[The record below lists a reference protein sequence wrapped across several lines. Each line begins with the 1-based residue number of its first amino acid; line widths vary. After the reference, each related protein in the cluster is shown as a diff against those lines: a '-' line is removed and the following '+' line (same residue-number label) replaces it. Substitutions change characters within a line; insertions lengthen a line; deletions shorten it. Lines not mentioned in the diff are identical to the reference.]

1 MGGRLS
7 CMLILYGSVRITG
20 SIPDTIV
27 MLLFVMKSAHI
38 FLTKSF
44 KFNCT
49 FLKRVCTLNENVIVL

>member
-20 SIPDTIV
+20 SIPDTIM

-38 FLTKSF
+38 FLTKS
-44 KFNCT
+44 
-49 FLKRVCTLNENVIVL
+49 LNLTVHF